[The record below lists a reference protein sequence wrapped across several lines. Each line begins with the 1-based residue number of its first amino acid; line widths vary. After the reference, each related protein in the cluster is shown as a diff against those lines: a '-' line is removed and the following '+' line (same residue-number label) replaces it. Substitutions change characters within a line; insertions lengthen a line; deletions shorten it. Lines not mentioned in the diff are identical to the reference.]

1 MNQKAFD
8 SILSMAQNM
17 LRSASQREQSAI
29 TPEMIEREL
38 KKLELVASEDFEEIH
53 RDTLVEELIRR
64 SSRTVG
70 ENATLSSGEDHIPWL
85 TSDRKKGW
93 PYWRRYSEYM
103 ESRLP
108 WTALD
113 ALDVATDEV
122 LGQLEDPQREG
133 AWDRR
138 GLVVGHVQSG
148 KTGNYTGLICK
159 AADAGY
165 KIIIVLAGLH
175 NNLRSQTQI
184 RLDEGFLGFAT
195 ISDGDELPA
204 IGVGLIDADSSIRP
218 NAATSFP
225 SSVSERRVSNSKYM
239 GNSVLW
245 GEVNAWVD

>member
-1 MNQKAFD
+1 MTISNQKAFD

-17 LRSASQREQSAI
+17 LRLAAERARSPV
-29 TPEMIEREL
+29 TPEMIETEL
-38 KKLELVASEDFEEIH
+38 TKLSIMMEDDFALVD
-53 RDTLVEELIRR
+53 RDALVDELIRR

-70 ENATLSSGEDHIPWL
+70 ENATLSSGEDHVAWL
-85 TSDRKKGW
+85 DAERKKGW
-93 PYWRRYSEYM
+93 TYWQRYSEYM
-103 ESRLP
+103 EARIP

-122 LGQLEDPQREG
+122 LSQLEDPTREG

-175 NNLRSQTQI
+175 NNLRAQTQI
-184 RLDEGFLGFAT
+184 RLDEGFLGF
-195 ISDGDELPA
+195 
-204 IGVGLIDADSSIRP
+204 
-218 NAATSFP
+218 
-225 SSVSERRVSNSKYM
+225 K
-239 GNSVLW
+239 
-245 GEVNAWVD
+245 